1 MTGNGRGGRRPGA
14 GRPKGTT
21 KPVHLQ
27 RKQRQVRAF
36 DEEWPVIQEFV
47 KVLRIVGAERAREAI
62 KRLSV
67 KETE

>member
-1 MTGNGRGGRRPGA
+1 MTGDGRGGRRPGA

-21 KPVHLQ
+21 KPVHIQ

-47 KVLRIVGAERAREAI
+47 KALRVAGVERAREAVE
-62 KRLSV
+62 RLSAA
-67 KETE
+67 KIE